1 MKNVKQVF
9 EEHCGHMVFD
19 RKLLQKIQTY
29 ERDFVNKNP
38 AHIKFFGGVLMGVD
52 PIRFTSADQNRWF
65 DDIMDIDESTLEIDL
80 HALPDILAH
89 RHVSSN
95 VMNLSGF
102 WMTHKFLT
110 STKLSQSDR
119 ELGALLTILI
129 LHYKFITSTLTNW
142 FKYDADP
149 AIAQATYNM
158 LTKRFGLKISGSWG
172 ELLRYRSQV
181 TIERGGLHH
190 NRLMNFNNDLEIV
203 YMVNDTHGRVKS
215 ILKYIRD
222 VFTLAQNDPDNLV
235 KNMSATIE
243 LDGDVKVRDK
253 TRLTSTYVRYIQD
266 ALNDQRSFIIPELV
280 VIISKTVTTAPK
292 EALEKSLTYMVENAS
307 PKADKRVSRLPEVVL
322 QHAFEYM
329 TKNPST
335 MSSGKDIPGLLSK
348 MIKLYQASKTTD
360 ELILEARAI
369 GEHIATRA
377 TGSKNRILIS
387 AVRNAILLYVLLR
400 AFTMDH
406 YKSK

>member
-1 MKNVKQVF
+1 MRNVKSIF

-19 RKLLQKIQTY
+19 RKLLKKLQTY

-52 PIRFTSADQNRWF
+52 PVRFTTSDQNRWF
-65 DDIMDIDESTLEIDL
+65 DDIMEIDESVLETEL
-80 HALPDILAH
+80 HSLPDILDH

-95 VMNLSGF
+95 VLNLSAF

-119 ELGALLTILI
+119 ELGATLIIMILQ
-129 LHYKFITSTLTNW
+129 YKFITSTLTNW

-149 AIAQATYNM
+149 AIAQLTYSL
-158 LTKRFGLKISGSWG
+158 LTKRFGLKVAGSWG
-172 ELLRYRSQV
+172 ELLRLRAV
-181 TIERGGLHH
+181 EVIRRDGLHH
-190 NRLMNFNNDLEIV
+190 KRLMNFNNDLDIV
-203 YMVNDTHGRVKS
+203 YMVNDTHGRIKS

-222 VFTLAQNDPDNLV
+222 IFTVAQNNPDELIH
-235 KNMSATIE
+235 NMAATLE

-253 TRLTSTYVRYIQD
+253 TRLTSTYVRYILD
-266 ALNDQRSFIIPELV
+266 SLNDSRSFIIPELV
-280 VIISKTVTTAPK
+280 LIISKTVTTAPR
-292 EALEKSLTYMVENAS
+292 ESLERCLEYMVENVS
-307 PKADKRVSRLPEVVL
+307 PRADKKVARLPEVVL

-335 MSSGKDIPGLLSK
+335 MASGKDIPGLLSK
-348 MIKLYQASKTTD
+348 MIKLYQASKTSD
-360 ELILEARAI
+360 ELILEAREI
-369 GEHIATRA
+369 GEHIAKRG

-387 AVRNAILLYVLLR
+387 ATRNAILLYVLLR

-406 YKSK
+406 YKTK

>member
-19 RKLLQKIQTY
+19 KKLIKKIQTY

-38 AHIKFFGGVLMGVD
+38 EHIRFFGGVLMGVD
-52 PIRFTSADQNRWF
+52 PVRFTTADQNRWF
-65 DDIMDIDESTLEIDL
+65 DEIMEIDESTLEADL
-80 HALPDILAH
+80 HDLPDILAH

-95 VMNLSGF
+95 VMNLSMF
-102 WMTHKFLT
+102 WMAHKFLT
-110 STKLSQSDR
+110 NNKLSQSER

-142 FKYDADP
+142 FKYNADP

-158 LTKRFGLKISGSWG
+158 LTKRFGLKVVGSWG
-172 ELLRYRSQV
+172 ELLKQRAEA

-190 NRLMNFNNDLEIV
+190 KRLMNFDKDLEIV

-222 VFTLAQNDPDNLV
+222 VFTLAQNDPDSLV
-235 KNMSATIE
+235 KNVSATIE

-253 TRLTSTYVRYIQD
+253 TRLTTTYVRYVLD
-266 ALNDQRSFIIPELV
+266 ALQDHRSFVIPELL

-292 EALEKSLTYMVENAS
+292 DAIERSLAYMVENVS
-307 PKADKRVSRLPEVVL
+307 PKADKAVSRLPEVVL
-322 QHAFEYM
+322 QHAFDYM

-335 MSSGKDIPGLLSK
+335 MASGKDIPGLLSK
-348 MIKLYQASKTTD
+348 MIKLYQASKTSD
-360 ELILEARAI
+360 ELILEAREL
-369 GEHIATRA
+369 GEGIAKRA
-377 TGSKNRILIS
+377 TGSKNKILIS